1 MTNEP
6 EIGLISLGCP
16 KALVDSERILT
27 SLINHGYKI
36 KTNHANADLVIVNT
50 CGFID
55 SAKEESLKTINA
67 ALKTNGKVI
76 VTGCLGAN
84 RKTISK
90 SCPKVLAIT
99 GPSETN
105 KVLRAVQKTFPK
117 TNKPLRNFLSPSG
130 VKLTPKH
137 YSYLKI
143 SEGCNHK
150 CRFCIIPD
158 LRGKLKSLRID
169 QILVEAENLV
179 KAGTKELLVISQD
192 TSAYGLD
199 LRSDHQP
206 EKQSNIFALCEALGN
221 LGVWIRLH
229 YLYPYP
235 HLSKIIPLMAQRKVL
250 PYLDVPFQHSHP
262 DVLKRMRRPAQNN
275 NSINLIKSWRKDEPE
290 IAIRSTFIVGYP
302 GETEVEFQHL
312 LDWMGEVKL
321 DRVGCFKYNNVRGAK
336 ANELPG
342 HIDDETKQDRWDRF
356 MTKAQQLSEAKLQT
370 KIGTVQ
376 TVIVDEVDA
385 DGAVCRTMADAPEI
399 DGNLFIDR
407 NFSQLKPG
415 QILNVKVDESNE
427 YDLWG
432 SPVH

>member
-1 MTNEP
+1 
-6 EIGLISLGCP
+6 
-16 KALVDSERILT
+16 
-27 SLINHGYKI
+27 
-36 KTNHANADLVIVNT
+36 
-50 CGFID
+50 
-55 SAKEESLKTINA
+55 
-67 ALKTNGKVI
+67 
-76 VTGCLGAN
+76 
-84 RKTISK
+84 
-90 SCPKVLAIT
+90 
-99 GPSETN
+99 
-105 KVLRAVQKTFPK
+105 
-117 TNKPLRNFLSPSG
+117 
-130 VKLTPKH
+130 
-137 YSYLKI
+137 
-143 SEGCNHK
+143 
-150 CRFCIIPD
+150 
-158 LRGKLKSLRID
+158 
-169 QILVEAENLV
+169 
-179 KAGTKELLVISQD
+179 
-192 TSAYGLD
+192 
-199 LRSDHQP
+199 
-206 EKQSNIFALCEALGN
+206 
-221 LGVWIRLH
+221 
-229 YLYPYP
+229 
-235 HLSKIIPLMAQRKVL
+235 MAQKKVL

-370 KIGTVQ
+370 KIGTIQ
-376 TVIVDEVDA
+376 AVIVDEVDA

>member
-1 MTNEP
+1 
-6 EIGLISLGCP
+6 
-16 KALVDSERILT
+16 
-27 SLINHGYKI
+27 
-36 KTNHANADLVIVNT
+36 
-50 CGFID
+50 
-55 SAKEESLKTINA
+55 
-67 ALKTNGKVI
+67 
-76 VTGCLGAN
+76 
-84 RKTISK
+84 
-90 SCPKVLAIT
+90 
-99 GPSETN
+99 
-105 KVLRAVQKTFPK
+105 
-117 TNKPLRNFLSPSG
+117 
-130 VKLTPKH
+130 
-137 YSYLKI
+137 
-143 SEGCNHK
+143 
-150 CRFCIIPD
+150 
-158 LRGKLKSLRID
+158 
-169 QILVEAENLV
+169 
-179 KAGTKELLVISQD
+179 
-192 TSAYGLD
+192 
-199 LRSDHQP
+199 
-206 EKQSNIFALCEALGN
+206 
-221 LGVWIRLH
+221 
-229 YLYPYP
+229 YP
-235 HLSKIIPLMAQRKVL
+235 HLSKIIPLMAQKKIL

-312 LDWMGEVKL
+312 LDWLGEVKL
-321 DRVGCFKYNNVRGAK
+321 DRVGCFKYNNVKGAK

-356 MTKAQQLSEAKLQT
+356 MTKAQQLSEAKLQS

-415 QILNVKVDESNE
+415 QIVNVKVDESNE

>member
-1 MTNEP
+1 
-6 EIGLISLGCP
+6 
-16 KALVDSERILT
+16 
-27 SLINHGYKI
+27 
-36 KTNHANADLVIVNT
+36 
-50 CGFID
+50 
-55 SAKEESLKTINA
+55 
-67 ALKTNGKVI
+67 
-76 VTGCLGAN
+76 
-84 RKTISK
+84 
-90 SCPKVLAIT
+90 
-99 GPSETN
+99 
-105 KVLRAVQKTFPK
+105 
-117 TNKPLRNFLSPSG
+117 
-130 VKLTPKH
+130 
-137 YSYLKI
+137 
-143 SEGCNHK
+143 
-150 CRFCIIPD
+150 
-158 LRGKLKSLRID
+158 
-169 QILVEAENLV
+169 
-179 KAGTKELLVISQD
+179 
-192 TSAYGLD
+192 
-199 LRSDHQP
+199 
-206 EKQSNIFALCEALGN
+206 
-221 LGVWIRLH
+221 
-229 YLYPYP
+229 
-235 HLSKIIPLMAQRKVL
+235 MAQKKVL

-321 DRVGCFKYNNVRGAK
+321 DRVGCFKYNNVKGAK

>member
-1 MTNEP
+1 
-6 EIGLISLGCP
+6 
-16 KALVDSERILT
+16 
-27 SLINHGYKI
+27 
-36 KTNHANADLVIVNT
+36 
-50 CGFID
+50 
-55 SAKEESLKTINA
+55 
-67 ALKTNGKVI
+67 
-76 VTGCLGAN
+76 
-84 RKTISK
+84 
-90 SCPKVLAIT
+90 
-99 GPSETN
+99 
-105 KVLRAVQKTFPK
+105 
-117 TNKPLRNFLSPSG
+117 
-130 VKLTPKH
+130 
-137 YSYLKI
+137 
-143 SEGCNHK
+143 
-150 CRFCIIPD
+150 
-158 LRGKLKSLRID
+158 
-169 QILVEAENLV
+169 
-179 KAGTKELLVISQD
+179 
-192 TSAYGLD
+192 
-199 LRSDHQP
+199 
-206 EKQSNIFALCEALGN
+206 
-221 LGVWIRLH
+221 
-229 YLYPYP
+229 
-235 HLSKIIPLMAQRKVL
+235 MAQKKIL